1 MTPETKE
8 EKDDDDGSNN
18 NTQDMKQPSS
28 EEEPKLD
35 SNEQGEKEDFVNQ
48 GKIPLVLVAHCTVVL
63 CAVACC
69 CSHTHSLSCVGLR
82 RWEALRK
89 GWLSQKSDE
98 STPKA
103 AIPLDVDEIIDLIFS
118 QRWLVQSRTKR
129 CTAYNDNRQ
138 TSIYNHYEPNT
149 YFYRRHHSRGTQN

>member
-82 RWEALRK
+82 ASM
-89 GWLSQKSDE
+89 GS
-98 STPKA
+98 
-103 AIPLDVDEIIDLIFS
+103 I
-118 QRWLVQSRTKR
+118 TKR
-129 CTAYNDNRQ
+129 MA
-138 TSIYNHYEPNT
+138 IAEI
-149 YFYRRHHSRGTQN
+149 RRINPQGSHSPRCR

>member
-1 MTPETKE
+1 MTIDDETPETKE

-18 NTQDMKQPSS
+18 NTQDMKRPSS

-48 GKIPLVLVAHCTVVL
+48 GKILLVLVANCTVVL
-63 CAVACC
+63 CAVVCC

-118 QRWLVQSRTKR
+118 QRWRSQEGDRSQFPQAVPLPQMVDILVDLWE
-129 CTAYNDNRQ
+129 AEGLD
-138 TSIYNHYEPNT
+138 I
-149 YFYRRHHSRGTQN
+149 

>member
-1 MTPETKE
+1 
-8 EKDDDDGSNN
+8 
-18 NTQDMKQPSS
+18 MKQPSS

-118 QRWLVQSRTKR
+118 QRWRSQEGDRSQFPQPVPLPQMVDILVDLWE
-129 CTAYNDNRQ
+129 AEGLD
-138 TSIYNHYEPNT
+138 I
-149 YFYRRHHSRGTQN
+149 